1 LDGRKAATRISVP
14 ADYRL
19 SASTETPSNRSKESI
34 MRKKTRI
41 RRLVAALAAG
51 ASAALLVSSASAHG
65 TAASLTIRHQVKGCH
80 TWSFNGGPYKAAQS
94 ITLSRG
100 ATLAVKNND
109 VMPHKLARISGP
121 AVQLRTPLM
130 NHMGA
135 VARVRFTKAGIY
147 HFKTKP
153 GEDYSWASHL
163 ETKGEDNVLRLTVT
177 VR

>member
-1 LDGRKAATRISVP
+1 MGEKPQPESVCP
-14 ADYRL
+14 PITGFPL
-19 SASTETPSNRSKESI
+19 PTETPSNRSKEPI

-65 TAASLTIRHQVKGCH
+65 TAATLTIRHQMRGCH
-80 TWSFNGGPYKAAQS
+80 TWSFNGGAYKATQS

-109 VMPHKLARISGP
+109 VMPHKLVRTSGP
-121 AVQLRTPLM
+121 AVQVRTASM
-130 NHMGA
+130 SRMGA
-135 VARVRFTKAGIY
+135 VARVRFTKAGVY
-147 HFKTKP
+147 RFKTKP
-153 GEDYSWASHL
+153 GEDYSWASKM

-177 VR
+177 VH